1 MDVSGI
7 IAQVVSH
14 AASTGLFETVNSHE
28 PKSAPTAGV
37 TCAIWSQKISPIP
50 EASGLNS
57 TTGLVLLTVRLY
69 ASMLQQPYDDIDPAM
84 MTAVDTLMTAYSG
97 VFTLGGKV
105 RNVDL
110 LGAHS
115 VGLGTQAGY
124 LNQDGK
130 VFRVMDISLPLVIN
144 DLWAQLP

>member
-37 TCAIWSQKISPIP
+37 TCAIWAQKIIPIP
-50 EASGLNS
+50 GASGLNS
-57 TTGLVLLTVRLY
+57 TTGLVVLTVRMY
-69 ASMLQQPYDDIDPAM
+69 ASMFQQPYDDIDPQM

-110 LGAHS
+110 LGAY
-115 VGLGTQAGY
+115 GTALGTQAGY

-130 VFRVMDISLPLVIN
+130 VFRIMDISLPLVIN
-144 DLWAQLP
+144 DLWNQVP